1 MEQITGYHSMP
12 LTKSIVY
19 KQDQVQAA
27 NGEQVQLKDGTM
39 ITPMF
44 MMRFGDF
51 YLLPEGGTNQL
62 AVKGTSEILTGTDI
76 QDYICCAVGTVEGY
90 PILLPIA
97 ASAAAWLFI
106 ILLSGAGVSG

>member
-1 MEQITGYHSMP
+1 MP

-51 YLLPEGGTNQL
+51 YCYWCEFDKSSGIDICSHSCAKTYASKNSCCVIEPLNTPPGFDIITPDTETHEKYAFKNNLKKRPPQRGNEG
-62 AVKGTSEILTGTDI
+62 
-76 QDYICCAVGTVEGY
+76 
-90 PILLPIA
+90 
-97 ASAAAWLFI
+97 
-106 ILLSGAGVSG
+106 